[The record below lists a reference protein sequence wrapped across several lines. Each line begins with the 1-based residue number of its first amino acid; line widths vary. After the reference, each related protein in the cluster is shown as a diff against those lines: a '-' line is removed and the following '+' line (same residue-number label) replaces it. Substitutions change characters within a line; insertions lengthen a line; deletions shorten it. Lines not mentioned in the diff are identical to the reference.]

1 VLGSTIGG
9 ADGTDDMVVKVETT
23 AANDTDNR
31 MVVVKYAAN
40 GTIAW
45 QKAVQFDADEGCRG
59 ADADID
65 ADGNI
70 YVCGNHDT
78 VIGVAMNL
86 VKFNSSGVE
95 QWSRRIVGDC
105 ADFATSVVVGPDNNL
120 YLSGVTTTPDAE
132 SVTWVVAKYSVT
144 GSVVWQR
151 LIENTASWT
160 FTGGLFFENAGGSN
174 IAVGPDYVALAGGFG
189 TLENGDDPT
198 ATVVQIDTNGTLFS
212 IGDWALTAASFTGN
226 LDDSASDITVVNAGK
241 TAGTATPT
249 VADFVVEDDS
259 INFLIGTLYNA
270 PGGNDSLVNGAYSVS
285 LGNTGTVTLP
295 AGGTISE
302 GYVTS
307 NPTIQLTPASPTV
320 ASQKLVIKGGG
331 NYSNTENG
339 ITVTVNNIIQIVG
352 DVVNVYVEAPTRV
365 GQTLYWWIYPEGVG
379 LSTPSTGTVILDEF
393 GDGNFTFELDS
404 DDYEFTVRVSPEED
418 NYDPDNTGAESVL
431 INASAPTFEGEH
443 HLHLTTGDLS
453 VTSIFLGTDD
463 HNVRT
468 TTNGKIQITTPSE
481 GNNVWEFGT
490 DGNLTLPGAI
500 TRVVAGTVAK
510 DGPSLSDIG
519 EGEAATVTVS
529 PTNNTNLTVGTVTG
543 VVLDAGF
550 TLDITVAANGDISA
564 VVTAS
569 DPNLDVGDFGVIDGG
584 GLLGG
589 TMGVDGTTF
598 TVATLTNVIA
608 ATAIDV
614 TKTINKLSEGVYTL
628 ADGVEGQIM
637 YLVPTEGGVDI
648 GNSANVVI
656 NIPGKSRVSGRYTGQ
671 QYTSIGGNFN
681 IFYPFKTIATP
692 DVTGAADVY
701 VDTNLCTL
709 IFTDE
714 AWQAQGGSWAA

>member
-1 VLGSTIGG
+1 
-9 ADGTDDMVVKVETT
+9 
-23 AANDTDNR
+23 
-31 MVVVKYAAN
+31 
-40 GTIAW
+40 
-45 QKAVQFDADEGCRG
+45 
-59 ADADID
+59 
-65 ADGNI
+65 
-70 YVCGNHDT
+70 
-78 VIGVAMNL
+78 MNL

-132 SVTWVVAKYSVT
+132 SVTWVVAKYSTT

-189 TLENGDDPT
+189 TLEIGDDPT

-212 IGDWALTAASFTGN
+212 IGDWALTAASFEGN
-226 LDDSASDITVVNAGK
+226 LDDTASDITVVNAGK
-241 TAGTATPT
+241 TAGTVTPT

-259 INFLIGTLYNA
+259 TNFLIGTLYNA

-295 AGGTISE
+295 SGGTITE

-339 ITVTVNNIIQIVG
+339 ITVTLNNITQIVG
-352 DVVNVYVEAPTRV
+352 DVVNVYVDSVANAD
-365 GQTLYWWIYPEGVG
+365 QTLYWWIYPEGVG

-404 DDYEFTVRVSPEED
+404 DDYEFRVRVSPEED

-431 INASAPTFEGEH
+431 INGDAPTYEGEH
-443 HLHLTTGDLS
+443 HLHLTTGNLE

-468 TTNGKIQITTPSE
+468 TTNGTIQITTP
-481 GNNVWEFGT
+481 NTTNKVWEFGT
-490 DGNLTLPGAI
+490 DGNLTIPGDI
-500 TRVVAGTVAK
+500 RSEGNIDIEINLSDSTQRRWSFGEDGDLTFPDGTVQATAYL
-510 DGPSLSDIG
+510 GSALS
-519 EGEAATVTVS
+519 TVAR
-529 PTNNTNLTVGTVTG
+529 TG
-543 VVLDAGF
+543 VADLY
-550 TLDITVAANGDISA
+550 ANDMSFE
-564 VVTAS
+564 VTA
-569 DPNLDVGDFGVIDGG
+569 VDGG
-584 GLLGG
+584 GVVTEVTITNTPNIAWQSNGAG
-589 TMGVDGTTF
+589 TGVTVGDLSFTVQVDGSGNATVSGITSSGGHTIGETF
-598 TVATLTNVIA
+598 TVGGDSFGAEILP
-608 ATAIDV
+608 TAIDL
-614 TKTINKLSEGVYTL
+614 TKSVNKLTPGYYTL
-628 ADGVEGQIM
+628 ADGVEGQVM
-637 YLVPTEGGVDI
+637 YLVRQTGLSTTVEIIVAHARNGA
-648 GNSANVVI
+648 SE
-656 NIPGKSRVSGRYTGQ
+656 YTD
-671 QYTSIGGNFN
+671 YAH
-681 IFYPFKTIATP
+681 YPFAGTSSNDLT
-692 DVTGAADVY
+692 
-701 VDTNLCTL
+701 TL
-709 IFTDE
+709 IFTDGH
-714 AWQAQGGSWAA
+714 WQSSGDSWD